1 METTKKTTAKKKLID
16 DNQIIS
22 KYMDYVLEKNEEPK
36 NVFSFCKEHKIEEK
50 DFYTFFGSIDAMKQE
65 IWVKFFE
72 NAVETISKEEA
83 FETYTDKNK
92 LLTLYFTLFELLTLN
107 RSFILFNLK
116 DNKEGLKNL
125 KNLKKTNES

>member
-50 DFYTFFGSIDAMKQE
+50 DFYTFFGSIDALKQE
-65 IWVKFFE
+65 IWAFAPTHKQRKARK
-72 NAVETISKEEA
+72 AVVFRNIG
-83 FETYTDKNK
+83 
-92 LLTLYFTLFELLTLN
+92 LN
-107 RSFILFNLK
+107 SIH
-116 DNKEGLKNL
+116 
-125 KNLKKTNES
+125 KK